1 MPIETY
7 HLSIKTQVLH
17 KVCLESSR
25 DITFTLSLGQEW
37 FLYDLIPL
45 DDTDVISLIML
56 YYSYFFMYL
65 WPQ

>member
-17 KVCLESSR
+17 KASLESSR